1 MLSVY
6 IYNDQLCMVFIQT
19 ELWFLRRRH
28 FKTFLLAAVFFYE
41 SNFVIWYMYLV
52 YKMLTKCIENKC
64 KVYLYDF
71 YMIH

>member
-1 MLSVY
+1 
-6 IYNDQLCMVFIQT
+6 MVFIQT

-28 FKTFLLAAVFFYE
+28 FKIFLLAAINLFLNE
-41 SNFVIWYMYLV
+41 ANFVIWYMYLV

-71 YMIH
+71 DIIH